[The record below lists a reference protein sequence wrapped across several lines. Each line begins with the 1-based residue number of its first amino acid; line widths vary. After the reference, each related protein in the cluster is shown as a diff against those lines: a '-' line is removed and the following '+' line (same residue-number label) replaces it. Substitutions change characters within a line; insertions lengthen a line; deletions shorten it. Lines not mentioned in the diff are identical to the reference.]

1 MQGIQEENS
10 FHVSSVLIEAPIKI
24 LPDYLCYMNPVTS
37 ICAGEIEP
45 DIRDS
50 CQVRKIK
57 I

>member
-50 CQVRKIK
+50 CQVRKNK